1 MGYSS
6 TKKGYK
12 CYHPPTR
19 KFHVFVDVT
28 FFENEPYFPTPYL
41 QGETSLMED
50 KNRDL
55 FFLELSSGVC
65 STRVSIWSNSRV

>member
-1 MGYSS
+1 M
-6 TKKGYK
+6 
-12 CYHPPTR
+12 
-19 KFHVFVDVT
+19 FVDVT

-55 FFLELSSGVC
+55 FFFSFLLGSVQLESQSGPTQESESPNPHV
-65 STRVSIWSNSRV
+65 VPL